1 MNESEKLGV
10 RVFSFFVT
18 GFDFGIM
25 KPHEEWVDGAW
36 TVDCVCGVN
45 FDDGKEMVNC
55 DECGVWVH
63 TWCSRYVKGDDLF
76 VCHKC
81 KTIKNNDDEVSA
93 AAAAANAKAKLLV
106 TSEAM
111 RVEDLSTQSRN
122 ISLNRGFRAC
132 KEIPIEERVHV
143 QGVPGGDLALFES
156 FSSVFSRQLWKCS
169 GYVPKKFK
177 FQYREFQDQDQ
188 EYSSCGGV
196 LLSASPTN
204 EEKLGVKD
212 KRNLGC
218 REIEMGD
225 SQSEDVNKA
234 KSLICPLITNKRRKE
249 DCEDWVKKKVRVVD
263 KEEEDSYNSAIGRL

>member
-1 MNESEKLGV
+1 
-10 RVFSFFVT
+10 
-18 GFDFGIM
+18 M
-25 KPHEEWVDGAW
+25 KPHEEWVDGSW

-81 KTIKNNDDEVSA
+81 KTIKNNNDD
-93 AAAAANAKAKLLV
+93 KAKSLLV
-106 TSEAM
+106 TSESM
-111 RVEDLSTQSRN
+111 RMEDLSNQSRE

-169 GYVPKKFK
+169 GYVPKKFE
-177 FQYREFQDQDQ
+177 FQFREFPCWDDHKEDVCEIEDQD
-188 EYSSCGGV
+188 CGGV
-196 LLSASPTN
+196 LLSASHTN
-204 EEKLGVKD
+204 EEKLGLD
-212 KRNLGC
+212 ENRDLGC
-218 REIEMGD
+218 RETETED
-225 SQSEDVNKA
+225 SQIDINRE
-234 KSLICPLITNKRRKE
+234 KSLIYPLSTNKRRKE
-249 DCEDWVKKKVRVVD
+249 DCESCVKKKVRVVD
-263 KEEEDSYNSAIGRL
+263 KEEEDSYNNAIGRL